1 MKHVSILIDKSRY
14 STVSGRD
21 SQNSEGGCWMEER
34 YLSAGRAAEE
44 LGISLATLYAYVSR
58 GLVRSESVEGKRRNR
73 RYRAED
79 VRRLK
84 ERKERRRDPDGVVEG
99 ALHWGTPVLE
109 SGITLIDGGG
119 LYYRGRDVVD
129 LAGEKSIEEVAALIW
144 TGDEAMAS
152 ALFPPEMSGPSRR
165 IRNVVDSV
173 AGLTPVEVFQVMLPV
188 AAAEDPAAY
197 DLRPGAVARTGARI
211 LRLMTGVAAGKFAPG
226 VAGALQRGWS
236 TGDPGAVDL
245 LGSAL
250 VFCVDHELPVSTF
263 AARCVASS
271 EATPYAVVLAG
282 LAALGGV
289 KHGGELELVETF
301 LQEVEAAGG
310 ARVVISGRLRRGE
323 CVPGFGHS
331 LYPEGDPRGAG
342 LLRLTAG
349 AYPEGVAVALS
360 ATVAEEMLQVMGE
373 RPTVDFALA
382 TVARTLELPQGAAVA
397 LFALGRTVGWI
408 VHAIEQYRS
417 ASLIRP
423 RARYIG
429 EQPRRKPDER

>member
-1 MKHVSILIDKSRY
+1 MR
-14 STVSGRD
+14 
-21 SQNSEGGCWMEER
+21 EER
-34 YLSAGRAAEE
+34 YLGSGQAAEE
-44 LGISLATLYAYVSR
+44 LGVSLATLYAYVSR
-58 GLVRSESVEGKRRNR
+58 GMVRSEAVEGKGRAR

-109 SGITLIDGGG
+109 SEVTMIDGGG
-119 LYYRGRDVVD
+119 LYYKGHDVLD
-129 LAGEKSIEEVAALIW
+129 LAEESTIEEVAALIW
-144 TGDEAMAS
+144 TGDEAMAP
-152 ALFPPEMSGPSRR
+152 ALFPPEMSGLSRR
-165 IRNVVDSV
+165 IRDVVGSV
-173 AGLTPVEVFQVMLPV
+173 TGLTPVEVFQVLLPV

-211 LRLMTGVAAGKFAPG
+211 LRLMTDVAAGESAPG
-226 VAGALQRGWS
+226 LAGTLQRGWS
-236 TGDPGAVDL
+236 TDDPGAESL

-271 EATPYAVVLAG
+271 ESTPYAVVLAG

-289 KHGGELELVETF
+289 KHGGEIELVEAF
-301 LQEVEAAGG
+301 LREVEGAGD
-310 ARVVISGRLRRGE
+310 ARKVISGRLRRGE
-323 CVPGFGHS
+323 RIPGFGHS

-342 LLRLTAG
+342 LLRLTSG
-349 AYPEGVAVALS
+349 AYPESIAVALS
-360 ATVAEEMLQVMGE
+360 DSVAGEMLRLMDE

-382 TVARTLELPQGAAVA
+382 TVARTLGLPPGGAVA

-408 VHAIEQYRS
+408 GHAIEQYRS
-417 ASLIRP
+417 GSLIRP
-423 RARYIG
+423 RARYVG
-429 EQPRRKPDER
+429 QQPRDR

>member
-1 MKHVSILIDKSRY
+1 MR
-14 STVSGRD
+14 
-21 SQNSEGGCWMEER
+21 EER
-34 YLSAGRAAEE
+34 YFGSGQAAEE
-44 LGISLATLYAYVSR
+44 LGVSLATLYAYVSR
-58 GLVRSESVEGKRRNR
+58 GMVRSEAVEGKGRAR

-109 SGITLIDGGG
+109 SEVTMIDGGG
-119 LYYRGRDVVD
+119 LYYKGHDVLD
-129 LAGEKSIEEVAALIW
+129 LAEESTIEEVAALIW
-144 TGDEAMAS
+144 TGDEAMAP
-152 ALFPPEMSGPSRR
+152 ALFPPEMSGLSRR
-165 IRNVVDSV
+165 IRDVVGSV
-173 AGLTPVEVFQVMLPV
+173 TGLTPVEVFQVLLPV

-211 LRLMTGVAAGKFAPG
+211 LRLMTDVAAGESAPG
-226 VAGALQRGWS
+226 LAGTLQRGWS
-236 TGDPGAVDL
+236 TDDPGAESL

-271 EATPYAVVLAG
+271 ESTPYAVVLAG

-289 KHGGELELVETF
+289 KHGGEIELVEAF
-301 LQEVEAAGG
+301 LREVEGAGD
-310 ARVVISGRLRRGE
+310 ARKVISGRLRRGE
-323 CVPGFGHS
+323 RIPGFGHS

-342 LLRLTAG
+342 LLRLTSG
-349 AYPEGVAVALS
+349 AYPESIAVALS
-360 ATVAEEMLQVMGE
+360 DSVAGEMLRLMDE

-382 TVARTLELPQGAAVA
+382 TVARTLGLPPGGAVA

-408 VHAIEQYRS
+408 GHAIEQYRS
-417 ASLIRP
+417 GSLIRP
-423 RARYIG
+423 RARYVG
-429 EQPRRKPDER
+429 QQPRDR

>member
-1 MKHVSILIDKSRY
+1 MR
-14 STVSGRD
+14 
-21 SQNSEGGCWMEER
+21 EER
-34 YLSAGRAAEE
+34 YLDAGRAAEE
-44 LGISLATLYAYVSR
+44 LGVSLATLYAYVSR
-58 GLVRSESVEGKRRNR
+58 GMVRSEAVEGKGRNR

-84 ERKERRRDPDGVVEG
+84 ERKERRRDPEGVVEG

-109 SGITLIDGGG
+109 SAITMIDGGG
-119 LYYRGRDVVD
+119 LYYRGRDVAA
-129 LAGEKSIEEVAALIW
+129 LAGQKSIEEVAALIW
-144 TGDEAMAS
+144 TGDEAMAP
-152 ALFPPEMSGPSRR
+152 ALFPPEMSGPSRHMSD
-165 IRNVVDSV
+165 VVDSV

-188 AAAEDPAAY
+188 AAADDPAAY

-211 LRLMTGVAAGKFAPG
+211 LRLMTDVAAGESAPG
-226 VAGALQRGWS
+226 LAATLQRGWS
-236 TGDPGAVDL
+236 PDDPEAADL

-289 KHGGELELVETF
+289 KHGGEIELVEAF
-301 LQEVEAAGG
+301 LREVDAAGD
-310 ARVVISGRLRRGE
+310 ARAVISRRLRRGE
-323 CVPGFGHS
+323 RIPGFGHS

-349 AYPEGVAVALS
+349 AYPESIAVTLSDRVAG
-360 ATVAEEMLQVMGE
+360 EMLQLMGE

-382 TVARTLELPQGAAVA
+382 TVARTLELPPGGAVA

-408 VHAIEQYRS
+408 GHAIEQYRS
-417 ASLIRP
+417 GSLIRP
-423 RARYIG
+423 RARYVG
-429 EQPRRKPDER
+429 EQPGER

>member
-1 MKHVSILIDKSRY
+1 MR
-14 STVSGRD
+14 
-21 SQNSEGGCWMEER
+21 EER
-34 YLSAGRAAEE
+34 YFGSGQAAEE
-44 LGISLATLYAYVSR
+44 LGVSLATLYAYVSR
-58 GLVRSESVEGKRRNR
+58 GMVRSEAVEGKGRAR

-109 SGITLIDGGG
+109 SEVTMIDGGG
-119 LYYRGRDVVD
+119 LYYKGRDVLD
-129 LAGEKSIEEVAALIW
+129 LAEESTIEEVAALVW
-144 TGDEAMAS
+144 TGDEAMAP

-165 IRNVVDSV
+165 IRDVVGSV
-173 AGLTPVEVFQVMLPV
+173 TGLTPVEVFQVLLPV

-211 LRLMTGVAAGKFAPG
+211 LRLMTDVAAGESAPG
-226 VAGALQRGWS
+226 LAGTLQRGWR
-236 TGDPGAVDL
+236 TDDPGAESL

-289 KHGGELELVETF
+289 KHGGEIELALAF
-301 LQEVEAAGG
+301 LREVEGAGD
-310 ARVVISGRLRRGE
+310 ARAVISGRLRRGE
-323 CVPGFGHS
+323 RIPGFGHS
-331 LYPEGDPRGAG
+331 LYPEGDPRGGG
-342 LLRLTAG
+342 LFRLTAR
-349 AYPEGVAVALS
+349 AYPESIAVALS
-360 ATVAEEMLQVMGE
+360 ESVAGEMLRSMDE

-382 TVARTLELPQGAAVA
+382 TVARTLGLPPGGAVT

-408 VHAIEQYRS
+408 GHAIEQYRS
-417 ASLIRP
+417 GSLIRP
-423 RARYIG
+423 RARYVG
-429 EQPRRKPDER
+429 ELPSRQPDER

>member
-1 MKHVSILIDKSRY
+1 MR
-14 STVSGRD
+14 
-21 SQNSEGGCWMEER
+21 EER
-34 YLSAGRAAEE
+34 YLGSGQAAEE
-44 LGISLATLYAYVSR
+44 LGVSLATLYAYVSR
-58 GLVRSESVEGKRRNR
+58 GMVRSEAVEGKGRAR

-109 SGITLIDGGG
+109 SGITMIDGGG
-119 LYYRGRDVVD
+119 LYYRGRDVLD
-129 LAGEKSIEEVAALIW
+129 LAKDESIEEVAALIW
-144 TGDEAMAS
+144 TGDEAMAP

-165 IRNVVDSV
+165 IQKVVDSV
-173 AGLTPVEVFQVMLPV
+173 AGLTPVEVFQILLPV

-211 LRLMTGVAAGKFAPG
+211 LRLMTGVAAGESAPG
-226 VAGALQRGWS
+226 LAGTLQRGWS
-236 TGDPGAVDL
+236 TEDPGAESL

-282 LAALGGV
+282 LTALGGV
-289 KHGGELELVETF
+289 KHGGEIELTLAF
-301 LQEVEAAGG
+301 LREVDGAGD
-310 ARVVISGRLRRGE
+310 ARAVISGRLRRGE
-323 CVPGFGHS
+323 RIPGFGHS

-342 LLRLTAG
+342 LLGLTAG
-349 AYPEGVAVALS
+349 AYPESIAVALS
-360 ATVAEEMLQVMGE
+360 ESVAGEVLRLMDE

-382 TVARTLELPQGAAVA
+382 TVARTLELPAGGAVA

-408 VHAIEQYRS
+408 GHAIEQYRS
-417 ASLIRP
+417 GSLIRP
-423 RARYIG
+423 RARYVG
-429 EQPRRKPDER
+429 EQPRDR

>member
-1 MKHVSILIDKSRY
+1 M
-14 STVSGRD
+14 G
-21 SQNSEGGCWMEER
+21 EER

-58 GLVRSESVEGKRRNR
+58 GMVRSEAVEGKGRNR

-119 LYYRGRDVVD
+119 LYYMGRDVVD
-129 LAGEKSIEEVAALIW
+129 LAQEKSIEEVAALIW
-144 TGDEAMAS
+144 TGDEVMSPTLFS
-152 ALFPPEMSGPSRR
+152 AEMSRTSRH

-173 AGLTPVEVFQVMLPV
+173 DGLTPVEVFQVMLPV
-188 AAAEDPAAY
+188 AAAEDAAAY

-211 LRLMTGVAAGKFAPG
+211 FRLMTEVAAGESVAG
-226 VAGALQRGWS
+226 VAGTLQRGWS
-236 TGDPGAVDL
+236 PDDPGAADL
-245 LGSAL
+245 LDSAL

-271 EATPYAVVLAG
+271 EAAPYAVVLAG

-289 KHGGELELVETF
+289 KHGGEIELVEAF
-301 LQEVEAAGG
+301 LREVDAAGD
-310 ARVVISGRLRRGE
+310 ARAVISGRLRRGE
-323 CVPGFGHS
+323 RIPGFGHS
-331 LYPEGDPRGAG
+331 LYPEGDPRGAA
-342 LLRLTAG
+342 LLSLTAG
-349 AYPEGVAVALS
+349 AYPESIVVALS
-360 ATVAEEMLQVMGE
+360 DSVAGEMLRLMDE

-382 TVARTLELPQGAAVA
+382 TVALTLELPPGGAVA

-408 VHAIEQYRS
+408 GHAIEQYRS
-417 ASLIRP
+417 GSLIRP
-423 RARYIG
+423 RARYVG
-429 EQPRRKPDER
+429 EQPHEAL